1 MKRLMAISL
10 ICFAVCLPQST
21 HADMF
26 GGDVL
31 ILTQILA
38 QAVQTVIQLK
48 SILETGTD
56 TLDLLRDVN
65 SGVKSGLS
73 LIHIL
78 NPHFNPGVYGNL
90 NDAASVL
97 RAVEDVYGKTP
108 EGADQD
114 LMRSQDQS
122 VAETIS
128 MNRNVYDFADQI
140 DHERDRILFHAEQVS
155 PQGAGKLQNQ
165 ALAVL
170 IGVSTQILRT
180 QSQMLKLM
188 AENMAMT
195 NRKEKLQ
202 SQQMREN
209 YEGLSNGFKN
219 LPTGSTL
226 PKLDGGGQ

>member
-1 MKRLMAISL
+1 MKKYIAIFTLCVSL
-10 ICFAVCLPQST
+10 AIPKSAN
-21 HADMF
+21 ADMF
-26 GGDVL
+26 GGDIV

-38 QAVQTVIQLK
+38 QAIQTVLQLK
-48 SILETGTD
+48 TILETGTD

-65 SGVKSGLS
+65 SGIKSGLN
-73 LIHIL
+73 LIQIL
-78 NPHFNPGVYGNL
+78 NPHFTPGVYGNL

-97 RAVEDVYGKTP
+97 KAIEQVYGKTP
-108 EGADQD
+108 DGADQD

-128 MNRNVYDFADQI
+128 MNRSVYDFADQT
-140 DHERDRILFHAEQVS
+140 DRERDRILFHASEVS

-180 QSQMLKLM
+180 QSQLLKLM
-188 AENMAMT
+188 AQNMAMT
-195 NRKEKLQ
+195 NRKEKFQ

-209 YEGLSNGFKN
+209 YEGISNGFK
-219 LPTGSTL
+219 TL
-226 PKLDGGGQ
+226 PNESALPRLNGGGQ